1 MQVRSKLKAPR
12 WLHEGRET
20 RRGRATAP
28 VSQRSPGG
36 RRSRLVGTN
45 ETFEKAA
52 SFGVAPNLTMYLVK
66 RFNIGQLKAAD
77 ITNIFYATL
86 NFTPSLIPIW
96 EAVVRNHNP
105 QMTGMLGLTLSAS
118 LPVLKPPTCNQ
129 VSQLDGHCS
138 NPSTLQLSVLYLSLG
153 LLTIGGG
160 AVRPC
165 SLPFGVDQFD
175 TADEE
180 NRKSLNSYYNWYYGT
195 STAALV
201 FSTTILIY
209 IQNNFSWAIG
219 FGIPTVFMFLAIIF
233 YFAGTRLYVHV
244 PPEGSIFSGIEQ
256 VLVASFK
263 KRRLK
268 LPCPHDVNQQELML
282 YSPPT
287 RGNRIFRLPLTSQFR
302 NSWELSSI
310 QQIEEV
316 KCLIRIVPI
325 CFSGILCFVA
335 MAQQFTFIILQAFT
349 MDCHLG
355 PHFKIPA
362 GTVTLLQRQGVG
374 LVLASISMVVA
385 GLVER
390 KRRNSALSNGG
401 ISPITFLWLAPQLV
415 LMGIAE
421 AFNTVGQIEFY
432 NKQFP
437 EHMQTLAGS
446 LLFCTVAG
454 ANYLSTALANITRKA
469 TDRHGHTSWLSDNIN
484 NGKLDYYYY
493 LIAILGVFNLFY
505 FLICSHYYQYK
516 AMSPHAGE
524 SIKTDA
530 TDDRAT
536 ESTY

>member
-160 AVRPC
+160 A
-165 SLPFGVDQFD
+165 
-175 TADEE
+175 
-180 NRKSLNSYYNWYYGT
+180 SLNSYYNWYYGT

-256 VLVASFK
+256 PSYKGQPYFQTATYFPVQVLNKGAI
-263 KRRLK
+263 
-268 LPCPHDVNQQELML
+268 
-282 YSPPT
+282 T
-287 RGNRIFRLPLTSQFR
+287 RDANRGSQMFDK
-302 NSWELSSI
+302 NCAYL
-310 QQIEEV
+310 
-316 KCLIRIVPI
+316 
-325 CFSGILCFVA
+325 FSGILCFVA

-536 ESTY
+536 ESTYASRK